1 MSDKIDEHLIHKC
14 QSLERFLTGSYEVPK
29 GSALHMFQINLNFPK
44 SDMEA
49 KRMWKK
55 VVVVALLGKA
65 GCVESHWYR
74 KSQKRPKL
82 N

>member
-1 MSDKIDEHLIHKC
+1 MSVFGKLSH
-14 QSLERFLTGSYEVPK
+14 RFTYMDVYVPEGSA
-29 GSALHMFQINLNFPK
+29 ALHMFQINLNFPK
-44 SDMEA
+44 SNMEA
-49 KRMWKK
+49 KRMWKI

-65 GCVESHWYR
+65 VCVESLWCR